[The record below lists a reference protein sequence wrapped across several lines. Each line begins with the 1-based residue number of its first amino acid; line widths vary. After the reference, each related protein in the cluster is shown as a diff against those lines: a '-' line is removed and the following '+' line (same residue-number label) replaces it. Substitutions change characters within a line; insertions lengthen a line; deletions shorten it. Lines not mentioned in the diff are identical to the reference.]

1 MYVSNHRVVSG
12 LAMALVAVACGSPS
26 SGSGSHGGSS
36 SGPILTS
43 SSGGGPGLTD
53 PGNGGGSSSGG
64 TSQSDGGF
72 GGTGTLTITIRDFQM
87 WTAGGTNPDF
97 NNETGD
103 DRGIVETTIGTDGKP
118 VYAHGSGTTA
128 TTHGATYFN
137 QWYNDVQGT
146 NITVQYPITLSQN
159 ASGTYGYDSLVSGVP
174 LSSTTATKEFF
185 PIDDGTPYQTAF
197 GNQGEPHNYSFTT
210 ELHTIF
216 TYNGGETFSFSGDD
230 DVFVFINGTLAIDL
244 GGIHNREVAK
254 VQLDSLGLTKGT
266 DYPLDLFGA
275 ERHVI
280 ESNVS
285 FTTTLVLRPAPS
297 SGIR

>member
-1 MYVSNHRVVSG
+1 
-12 LAMALVAVACGSPS
+12 
-26 SGSGSHGGSS
+26 
-36 SGPILTS
+36 
-43 SSGGGPGLTD
+43 
-53 PGNGGGSSSGG
+53 
-64 TSQSDGGF
+64 
-72 GGTGTLTITIRDFQM
+72 LTITIRDFQM

-103 DRGIVETTIGTDGKP
+103 DRGIVESTIGTDGKP

-137 QWYNDVQGT
+137 QWYNDVPGT
-146 NITVQYPITLSQN
+146 NINVQYPITLSQN

-174 LSSTTATKEFF
+174 LSSTNATKEFF
-185 PIDDGTPYQTAF
+185 PIDDGSQYQTAF

-244 GGIHNREVAK
+244 GGVHNREVAQ
-254 VQLDSLGLTKGT
+254 VQLDSLGLTIGN

-285 FTTTLVLRPAPS
+285 FTTTLVLRQAPPT
-297 SGIR
+297 GVR